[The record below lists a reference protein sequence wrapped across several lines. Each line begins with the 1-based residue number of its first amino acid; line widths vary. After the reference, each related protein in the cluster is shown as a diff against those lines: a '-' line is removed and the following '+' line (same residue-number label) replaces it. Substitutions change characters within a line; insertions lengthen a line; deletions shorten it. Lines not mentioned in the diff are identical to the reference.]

1 MAEPAPR
8 FTFDEVIERLAGAPG
23 RIAAA
28 TGARSEAA
36 LLEPLDPGGWSARDV
51 LGHVR
56 ACDRTWGAYIAG
68 ILDED
73 QPAFRAASPRS
84 TIRDTDY
91 LDVPFGA
98 SLRAFTDDRARLV
111 ARLRDAGPDGLART
125 ALVTLAG
132 RGKEERTAF
141 YYADRLAD
149 HELEHVQQLE
159 RSAGD
164 AP

>member
-1 MAEPAPR
+1 MAEPPPR
-8 FTFDEVIERLAGAPG
+8 FTYDEAVERLASAPR

-28 TGARSEAA
+28 MAGRSEDD
-36 LLEPLDPGGWSARDV
+36 LLEPLEPGGWSARDV

-56 ACDRTWGAYIAG
+56 ACDRTWGAYIAR

-73 QPAFRAASPRS
+73 HPAYRAASPRS
-84 TIRDTDY
+84 TIRETDF
-91 LDVPFGA
+91 LAITFGD
-98 SLRAFTDDRARLV
+98 SLRAFTVDRARLV
-111 ARLRDAGPDGLART
+111 ARLRDAGPGRLTRT

-132 RGKEERTAF
+132 RGKEERSAF

-149 HELEHVQQLE
+149 HELEHVLQLE
-159 RSAGD
+159 RSATA